1 MDNYTLIEKDSS
13 MCVVPS
19 PTDSLL
25 AGSPAPDSQA
35 PPLPHLP
42 PPPPP
47 PGGVPT
53 WVAAYGAIPPP
64 PPPPDSFH
72 EDLAQIV
79 HIVPFSRNVYVTQYA
94 AHATDYK
101 EYEWLLK
108 YGSTELWYEKPSKT
122 YLRNIETREVS
133 QWLDELPSLPNARPV
148 SLERPRVWASAA
160 MRTPIDDDVPEC
172 LANHPDNTYPSRSC
186 FPCSNKRATALGATS
201 LVYCLILSTYQAAD
215 PFVHGSHFHGKPIY
229 KLIKCGSRDA
239 AVSEAYYSAGV
250 NGWNLAFSCVMRLG
264 EDYEKRDGEAKK
276 VLHLWSLS
284 EEDEDRKNIRTFY

>member
-1 MDNYTLIEKDSS
+1 PAQINAL
-13 MCVVPS
+13 
-19 PTDSLL
+19 PTPFFKVGTANLFI
-25 AGSPAPDSQA
+25 PA
-35 PPLPHLP
+35 
-42 PPPPP
+42 
-47 PGGVPT
+47 V
-53 WVAAYGAIPPP
+53 YCE
-64 PPPPDSFH
+64 DSFH